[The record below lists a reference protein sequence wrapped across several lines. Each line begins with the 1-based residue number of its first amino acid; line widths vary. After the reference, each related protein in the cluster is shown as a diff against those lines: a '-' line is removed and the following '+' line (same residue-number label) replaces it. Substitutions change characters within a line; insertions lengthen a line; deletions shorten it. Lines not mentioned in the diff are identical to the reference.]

1 MKQFE
6 LSLYSSFDKHR
17 FTEAQKVNTVMLSWI
32 KRHTV
37 V

>member
-17 FTEAQKVNTVMLSWI
+17 FTKAQKANTTMQSWI
-32 KRHTV
+32 K
-37 V
+37 